1 MVLVDGGCSEVA
13 GVELDS
19 SLVRNVRMDG
29 VAVDEDEDEAVF
41 ALLLML
47 LLLLLLL
54 LVLLLEVIVLLVVA
68 AEPVPPVRTENL
80 VSVEAR

>member
-41 ALLLML
+41 ALLLMM
-47 LLLLLLL
+47 LLLLLL